1 MKPLAKSLGRTL
13 NVLRSMSTTQF
24 NIVLGA
30 AGLLAVA
37 GFFRPRLLPLAV
49 LVVVAG
55 LLLMFNT

>member
-1 MKPLAKSLGRTL
+1 
-13 NVLRSMSTTQF
+13 MSTTQF